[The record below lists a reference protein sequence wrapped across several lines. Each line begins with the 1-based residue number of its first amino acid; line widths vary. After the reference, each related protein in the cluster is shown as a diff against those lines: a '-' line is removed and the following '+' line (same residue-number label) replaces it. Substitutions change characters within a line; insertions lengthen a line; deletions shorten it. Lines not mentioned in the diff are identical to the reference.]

1 MMYMKLYIW
10 GTGCG
15 AGDLADQGLDLS
27 QVCAFLD
34 SAPVSGSFL
43 ARPVL
48 RPEEVK
54 NEDIDLI
61 LVASRHADN
70 IAAKAAALGIDAG
83 KLIFLKNNWQL
94 TDRNRDYTDAET
106 VLAPAYLDSV
116 RAPQHTVREPL
127 WVSDSPLTSRD
138 LENDYVRMRTLEALC
153 RELDAVPG
161 AAAELG
167 VYRGGFARCL
177 DALLPDRTLYLF
189 DTFEGFDT
197 AEAKGEAA
205 GFVQAHRN
213 TGADRVL
220 RLMPHPEKVIIRQG
234 LFPASLGGLEDR
246 FALVSL
252 DVDLEES
259 TLAGLRWFYPRLNPG
274 GFLMLHDY
282 NSSRLPGV
290 KRALR
295 RYEAELGQR
304 IPAVPLCDVNGTL
317 VLCKC
322 HEMNT
327 K

>member
-1 MMYMKLYIW
+1 MKLYIW

-15 AGDLADQGLDLS
+15 AGDLADHGLDVS
-27 QVCAFLD
+27 KVCAFLD
-34 SAPVSGSFL
+34 SAPASDSFL
-43 ARPVL
+43 GRPVL
-48 RPEEVK
+48 RPEEVP
-54 NEDIDLI
+54 NDDVDLI
-61 LVASRHADN
+61 LVASRYVDD
-70 IAAKAAALGIDAG
+70 IARKAVELGVNTE

-94 TDRNRDYTDAET
+94 CDRNRDYTAAEKI
-106 VLAPAYLDSV
+106 LDPSYLDSI
-116 RAPQHTVREPL
+116 RAPQYAVREPL
-127 WVSDSPLTSRD
+127 WVSESPLTARD

-153 RELDAVPG
+153 RELEGLPG

-167 VYRGGFARCL
+167 VYRGGFARCMNL
-177 DALLPDRTLYLF
+177 LLPERTLYLF
-189 DTFEGFDT
+189 DTFEGFDAT
-197 AEAKGEAA
+197 EAKGQAA

-220 RLMPHPEKVIIRQG
+220 RLMPHPEKVIIKRG

-274 GFLMLHDY
+274 GYLLLHDY
-282 NSSRLPGV
+282 NSPRLPGV

-295 RYEAELGQR
+295 CYETELGQR

-317 VLCKC
+317 VLCKSD
-322 HEMNT
+322 
-327 K
+327 

>member
-1 MMYMKLYIW
+1 MKLYIW

-15 AGDLADQGLDLS
+15 AGDLADHGLDVS
-27 QVCAFLD
+27 KVCAFLD
-34 SAPVSGSFL
+34 SAPASDSFL
-43 ARPVL
+43 GRSVL
-48 RPEEVK
+48 RPEEVQ
-54 NEDIDLI
+54 NDDVDLI
-61 LVASRHADN
+61 LVASRYVDD
-70 IAAKAAALGIDAG
+70 IARKAVELGVNTE

-94 TDRNRDYTDAET
+94 CDRNRDYTAAEKI
-106 VLAPAYLDSV
+106 LDPSYLDSI
-116 RAPQHTVREPL
+116 RAPQYAVREPL
-127 WVSDSPLTSRD
+127 WVSESPLTARD

-153 RELDAVPG
+153 RELEGLPG

-167 VYRGGFARCL
+167 VYRGGFARCINL
-177 DALLPDRTLYLF
+177 LLPERKLYLF
-189 DTFEGFDT
+189 DTFEGFDA
-197 AEAKGEAA
+197 AEAKGQAA

-220 RLMPHPEKVIIRQG
+220 RLMPHPEKVIIKQG

-274 GFLMLHDY
+274 GYLLLHDY
-282 NSSRLPGV
+282 NSPRLPGV

-295 RYEAELGQR
+295 CYETELGQH

-317 VLCKC
+317 VLCKSD
-322 HEMNT
+322 
-327 K
+327 

>member
-1 MMYMKLYIW
+1 MKLYVW

-15 AGDLADQGLDLS
+15 AGDLVDQGLDVS

-34 SAPVSGSFL
+34 SAPASDSFL
-43 ARPVL
+43 GRPVL
-48 RPEEVK
+48 RPEEVQ
-54 NEDIDLI
+54 NDDVDLI
-61 LVASRHADN
+61 LVASRYVDD
-70 IAAKAAALGIDAG
+70 IARKAVELGVNTE

-94 TDRNRDYTDAET
+94 CDRNRDYTAAEKI
-106 VLAPAYLDSV
+106 LDPSYLDSI
-116 RAPQHTVREPL
+116 RAPQYAVREPL
-127 WVSDSPLTSRD
+127 WVSESPLTARD

-153 RELDAVPG
+153 RELEGLPG

-167 VYRGGFARCL
+167 VYRGGFARCINL
-177 DALLPDRTLYLF
+177 LLPERKLYLF
-189 DTFEGFDT
+189 DTFEGFDET
-197 AEAKGEAA
+197 EAKGEAA

-220 RLMPHPEKVIIRQG
+220 RLMPHPEKVIIKRG

-274 GFLMLHDY
+274 GYLLLHDY
-282 NSSRLPGV
+282 NSPRLPGV

-295 RYEAELGQR
+295 CYETELGQH
-304 IPAVPLCDVNGTL
+304 IPTVPLCDVNGTL
-317 VLCKC
+317 VLCKSD
-322 HEMNT
+322 
-327 K
+327 

>member
-1 MMYMKLYIW
+1 MMHMKLYIW

-27 QVCAFLD
+27 QICAFLD
-34 SAPVSGSFL
+34 SAPVSDSFL
-43 ARPVL
+43 GRPVL

-54 NEDIDLI
+54 SEDIGLI
-61 LVASRHADN
+61 LVASRHADD
-70 IAAKAAALGIDAG
+70 IAAKAAALGIDAD

-94 TDRNRDYTDAET
+94 TDRNRNYADAET
-106 VLAPAYLDSV
+106 VLDPVYLNSV
-116 RAPQHTVREPL
+116 RAPQHLVREPL
-127 WVSDSPLTSRD
+127 WVSDSPLSSRD

-153 RELDAVPG
+153 RELDGIPG
-161 AAAELG
+161 AVAELG
-167 VYRGGFARCL
+167 VYRGGFARCIN
-177 DALLPDRTLYLF
+177 ALLPDRTLYLF
-189 DTFEGFDT
+189 DTFKGFDA

-213 TGADRVL
+213 TGIEKVM

-282 NSSRLPGV
+282 NSPRLPGV

-295 RYEAELGQR
+295 RYEAERGQR

-317 VLCKC
+317 VLCKY

>member
-1 MMYMKLYIW
+1 MKLFIW

-34 SAPVSGSFL
+34 SAPVSDSFL
-43 ARPVL
+43 GRPVL
-48 RPEEVK
+48 RPEAVK
-54 NEDIDLI
+54 KEDIDLV
-61 LVASRHADN
+61 LVASRHVDEISHRASELG
-70 IAAKAAALGIDAG
+70 IAAE
-83 KLIFLKNNWQL
+83 KLVFLKNNWVL
-94 TDRNRDYTDAET
+94 YDRNRDYTNAEK
-106 VLAPAYLDSV
+106 VLDPAYLDSV
-116 RAPQHTVREPL
+116 RASQHIVRDPL

-138 LENDYVRMRTLEALC
+138 LENDYVRVRTLEALC
-153 RELDAVPG
+153 RELDDVPG

-177 DALLPDRTLYLF
+177 NALLPERTLYLF
-189 DTFEGFDT
+189 DTFEGFD
-197 AEAKGEAA
+197 AVEAKDEAA

-234 LFPASLGGLEDR
+234 LFPASIGGLEER

-252 DVDLEES
+252 DVDLEGS

-274 GFLMLHDY
+274 GYILLHDY
-282 NSSRLPGV
+282 NSPRLPGV

-295 RYEAELGQR
+295 CYEAELGGR
-304 IPAVPLCDVNGTL
+304 LPAVPLCDGNGTL
-317 VLCKC
+317 VLCRF
-322 HEMNT
+322 H
-327 K
+327 

>member
-1 MMYMKLYIW
+1 MKLYIW

-34 SAPVSGSFL
+34 SAPVSDSFL
-43 ARPVL
+43 GRPVL
-48 RPEEVK
+48 RPEAVK
-54 NEDIDLI
+54 KEDIDLI
-61 LVASRHADN
+61 LVASRHVDEISHRASELG
-70 IAAKAAALGIDAG
+70 IAAE
-83 KLIFLKNNWQL
+83 KLVFLKNNWVL
-94 TDRNRDYTDAET
+94 YDRNRDYTNAEK
-106 VLAPAYLDSV
+106 VLDPAYLDSV
-116 RAPQHTVREPL
+116 RAPQHIVRDPL

-138 LENDYVRMRTLEALC
+138 LENDYVRVRTLEALC
-153 RELDAVPG
+153 RELDDVPG

-177 DALLPDRTLYLF
+177 NALLPERTLYLF
-189 DTFEGFDT
+189 DTFEGFD
-197 AEAKGEAA
+197 AVEAKDEAA

-234 LFPASLGGLEDR
+234 LFPASIGGLEER

-252 DVDLEES
+252 DVDLEGS

-274 GFLMLHDY
+274 GYILLHDY
-282 NSSRLPGV
+282 NSPRLPGV

-295 RYEAELGQR
+295 CYEAELGGR
-304 IPAVPLCDVNGTL
+304 LPAVPLCDGNGTL
-317 VLCKC
+317 VLCRF
-322 HEMNT
+322 H
-327 K
+327 

>member
-1 MMYMKLYIW
+1 MKLYIW

-15 AGDLADQGLDLS
+15 AGDLIDHGLDVS

-34 SAPVSGSFL
+34 SAPASDSFL
-43 ARPVL
+43 GRPVL
-48 RPEEVK
+48 RPEEVQ
-54 NEDIDLI
+54 NDDVDLI
-61 LVASRHADN
+61 LVASRYVDD
-70 IAAKAAALGIDAG
+70 IARKAVELGVNTE

-94 TDRNRDYTDAET
+94 CDRNRDYTAAEKI
-106 VLAPAYLDSV
+106 LDQSYLDSV
-116 RAPQHTVREPL
+116 RAPQHAVREPL
-127 WVSDSPLTSRD
+127 WVSESPLTARD

-153 RELDAVPG
+153 RELADVPG

-167 VYRGGFARCL
+167 VYRGGFARCIN
-177 DALLPDRTLYLF
+177 ALLPERTLYLF
-189 DTFEGFDT
+189 DTFEGFDET
-197 AEAKGEAA
+197 EAKDAAA

-220 RLMPHPEKVIIRQG
+220 RLMPHPEKVIVKQG

-259 TLAGLRWFYPRLNPG
+259 SLAGLRWFYPRLSPG
-274 GFLMLHDY
+274 GFLLLHDY
-282 NSSRLPGV
+282 NSPRLPGV

-295 RYEAELGQR
+295 RFEAECGQR
-304 IPAVPLCDVNGTL
+304 LPAVPLCDVNGTL

-322 HEMNT
+322 HEIST